1 MKTLKIVGLADLFS
15 ILNALVGF
23 SGITYTMLYDFD
35 YQVYKLLCFAAILD
49 GIDGFVAKKTK
60 KSLIGKQIDSF
71 ADSISF
77 GLLPAVAMVN
87 YSSTLFPLASLLVAF
102 SILRL
107 ARFNMESFEDFYGLP
122 TLPNALLI
130 CGLVLLKFDIL
141 YLATISFLTSFLMI
155 SDIIYPRIKKNPL
168 LFFSGLIIL
177 LSALVEKLSFLAPL
191 AASVYVI
198 YTPARLTICR
208 LKGQLSKQ
216 E

>member
-1 MKTLKIVGLADLFS
+1 MKTLKMVGLADIFS
-15 ILNALVGF
+15 ILNALMGF
-23 SGITYTMLYDFD
+23 SGITYTMIYDFD
-35 YQVYKLLCFAAILD
+35 HQVYKLLCFAAILD

-60 KSLIGKQIDSF
+60 RSLIGKQIDSF

-87 YSSTLFPLASLLVAF
+87 YSPTLFPPASLLITF

-130 CGLVLLKFDIL
+130 CGLILLELDAL
-141 YLATISFLTSFLMI
+141 YMATISFLTSFLMI
-155 SDIIYPRIKKNPL
+155 SDIVYPRIKKSPL
-168 LFFSGLIIL
+168 LFLSGLIIL
-177 LSALVEKLSFLAPL
+177 FSALFEKLSFLAPL

-198 YTPARLTICR
+198 YTPARSMICR
-208 LKGQLSKQ
+208 LQGQLSKR